1 MHIRRSAHA
10 FISDERVA
18 PDVMIVISTADVNV
32 SHISYTQLED
42 TMQWFLNL
50 KVGTKLIAGF
60 VFVALIAAVVGTI
73 GIVNMKAI
81 DESDTQL
88 YTNLTVPIAQIGEIS
103 TAFQRMRSNLV
114 EAAVAKNAQEVESQ
128 KTKILA
134 RREEISKLAAA
145 FEKTILSDEVRDAFK
160 TYKDTRL
167 LFNPIA
173 DRILVL
179 AAQGKNAEAMAIWTG
194 EAEQARVKYQAAI
207 TALVD
212 LKTRQAGAKSE
223 ANTALANSATTQ
235 MIVFIV
241 LGLVLAIGIGIM
253 VARMITKPLGEAL
266 ESANRVSEG
275 DMTVELKSHSKDE
288 VGQLI
293 DALSNM
299 VKRISDVIEEVMV
312 SADNVASGSQELS
325 ATSEQMSQG
334 ATEQAAA
341 AEEASSSTE
350 EMVSN
355 IRQNAD
361 NAHQTDGIATRSAQ
375 DAKVGGASVHQTVD
389 AMKKIASKIS
399 IIEEIARQTNLLAL
413 NAAIEAARAGEHG
426 KGFAV
431 VASEVRKL
439 AERSQTAAGE
449 INQLASSSVEIAV
462 QAGEMLVKLVPDI
475 QKTAELVQEIS
486 SASAEQSTGVA
497 QINKAIQQL
506 DQVIQQNASASEE
519 MSATSEELAAQAEQ
533 LKSAISFFKL
543 KNIGHSR
550 EQVSHHAPPARGSFV
565 AKKQLQKPAL
575 RKQTPAAPSSAKGAY
590 VVLDEPNH
598 NHHDDAEFEKY

>member
-1 MHIRRSAHA
+1 
-10 FISDERVA
+10 
-18 PDVMIVISTADVNV
+18 
-32 SHISYTQLED
+32 
-42 TMQWFLNL
+42 MQWFLDL
-50 KVGTKLIAGF
+50 KISTKLLTGF
-60 VFVALIAAVVGTI
+60 IFVALIAGMI
-73 GIVNMKAI
+73 GYIGV
-81 DESDTQL
+81 
-88 YTNLTVPIAQIGEIS
+88 TNLKTVAVSGTELFDQNTVPIGRMGKIS
-103 TAFQRMRSNLV
+103 TNFQLV
-114 EAAVAKNAQEVESQ
+114 RVNTRDILLAKTSEKRNDCIQ
-128 KTKILA
+128 KIKTY
-134 RREEISKLAAA
+134 REEITKDLDVV
-145 FEKTILSDEVRDAFK
+145 EKTISQPEERLAYEEFKKNRADYGRELDALQELAQAQKIDEGFMHLNGAMV
-160 TYKDTRL
+160 
-167 LFNPIA
+167 P
-173 DRILVL
+173 L
-179 AAQGKNAEAMAIWTG
+179 AQNE
-194 EAEQARVKYQAAI
+194 QAAI
-207 TALVD
+207 FRLMD
-212 LKTRQAGAKSE
+212 LYEKAAKKQSDD
-223 ANTALANSATTQ
+223 NTAASDAAIRFMLFILGVGVVSA
-235 MIVFIV
+235 VV
-241 LGLVLAIGIGIM
+241 AGIFLS
-253 VARMITKPLGEAL
+253 RLITKPLGEAVV
-266 ESANRVSEG
+266 SAHKIAEG
-275 DMTVELKSHSKDE
+275 DMTVDLTSRSKDE

-299 VKRISDVIEEVMV
+299 VQHVSEVIEEVTV

-361 NAHQTDGIATRSAQ
+361 NAHQTEGIASRSAQ
-375 DAKVGGASVHQTVD
+375 DAKIGGESVHQTVD
-389 AMKKIASKIS
+389 AMKKIANKIS

-486 SASAEQSTGVA
+486 SASAEQTTGVS

-506 DQVIQQNASASEE
+506 DQVIQQNASASEQ

-533 LKSAISFFKL
+533 LKNAIAFFRL
-543 KNIGHSR
+543 KNGAIGKAHTSK
-550 EQVSHHAPPARGSFV
+550 HAQPTRGALTSSSSQQ
-565 AKKQLQKPAL
+565 KQSQKPPV
-575 RKQTPAAPSSAKGAY
+575 RKQAMATEPSTKGVF
-590 VVLDEPNH
+590 VVLDEPKANSQ
-598 NHHDDAEFEKY
+598 NDSDFEKY

>member
-1 MHIRRSAHA
+1 MMDTYDANA
-10 FISDERVA
+10 KKQSDDNTVVA
-18 PDVMIVISTADVNV
+18 DAANRFMLIILGIGVISAVLIGV
-32 SHISYTQLED
+32 
-42 TMQWFLNL
+42 FL
-50 KVGTKLIAGF
+50 
-60 VFVALIAAVVGTI
+60 
-73 GIVNMKAI
+73 
-81 DESDTQL
+81 S
-88 YTNLTVPIAQIGEIS
+88 
-103 TAFQRMRSNLV
+103 
-114 EAAVAKNAQEVESQ
+114 
-128 KTKILA
+128 
-134 RREEISKLAAA
+134 
-145 FEKTILSDEVRDAFK
+145 
-160 TYKDTRL
+160 RL
-167 LFNPIA
+167 
-173 DRILVL
+173 
-179 AAQGKNAEAMAIWTG
+179 
-194 EAEQARVKYQAAI
+194 
-207 TALVD
+207 
-212 LKTRQAGAKSE
+212 
-223 ANTALANSATTQ
+223 
-235 MIVFIV
+235 
-241 LGLVLAIGIGIM
+241 
-253 VARMITKPLGEAL
+253 ITKPLIEAVN
-266 ESANRVSEG
+266 SANKVADG
-275 DMTVELKSHSKDE
+275 DMTVELTSHSKDE

-293 DALSNM
+293 DALRNM
-299 VKRISDVIEEVMV
+299 VQHIAEVIEDVMV

-325 ATSEQMSQG
+325 STSEQMSQG

-361 NAHQTDGIATRSAQ
+361 NAHQTDGIASRSAQ
-375 DAKVGGASVHQTVD
+375 DAKVGGDSVHQTVD

-506 DQVIQQNASASEE
+506 DQVIQQNASASEQ

-543 KNIGHSR
+543 KATNHSKDHSSR
-550 EQVSHHAPPARGSFV
+550 HTPPARGSFTQ
-565 AKKQLQKPAL
+565 KPMQPKQLPKSPS
-575 RKQTPAAPSSAKGAY
+575 RKQSTAQQPASKGAF
-590 VVLDEPNH
+590 VLLDEPDH
-598 NHHDDAEFEKY
+598 NHHDDADFEKY